1 MEDCD
6 SETLLDWIKA
16 SKKLKLNDSQI
27 VASLEN
33 MLANIQ
39 AETRLKMQETIIQA
53 INLIF
58 FFCQDSLIL
67 RIHLRVD
74 NR

>member
-33 MLANIQ
+33 MLTNIQ
-39 AETRLKMQETIIQA
+39 ADSKIKTQETFIQP
-53 INLIF
+53 
-58 FFCQDSLIL
+58 ST
-67 RIHLRVD
+67 
-74 NR
+74 

>member
-33 MLANIQ
+33 MLANIG
-39 AETRLKMQETIIQA
+39 AETRLKMQETIVQP
-53 INLIF
+53 
-58 FFCQDSLIL
+58 ST
-67 RIHLRVD
+67 
-74 NR
+74 

>member
-33 MLANIQ
+33 MLTNIQ
-39 AETRLKMQETIIQA
+39 ADTKLKMHETFIQP
-53 INLIF
+53 
-58 FFCQDSLIL
+58 ST
-67 RIHLRVD
+67 
-74 NR
+74 

>member
-6 SETLLDWIKA
+6 SETLLDWIIA

-33 MLANIQ
+33 MLAAIQ
-39 AETRLKMQETIIQA
+39 AETRLKMQETVIEP
-53 INLIF
+53 
-58 FFCQDSLIL
+58 ST
-67 RIHLRVD
+67 
-74 NR
+74 